1 MLSKQDWV
9 VAAKASPSG
18 SQYADEELGSYWE
31 ENFSEKYEIQETG
44 DLSAGLQSGYA
55 SAAGLIDWGQAAF
68 FDAIGAVERRDAN
81 IVEAEANDLEAA
93 KFSEGRISKV
103 EDIDG
108 VGDAIDWFQ
117 FNMAAVVPNL
127 AETAISAGIG
137 SVVGGGLN
145 PVGAVAGIAYKGAI
159 KDLVKNYAQEGIEA
173 TVAKELAESQI
184 ENYIKNFTKE
194 EFKDSATD
202 LLVGQAIKA
211 NMKSVSAAMGAAAAG
226 YAGMGVG
233 DLYSTSVEA
242 GDPSPFLALAGA
254 VPYAGLDYVGGKVIT
269 DKLFRG
275 GRVAGDDTLKG
286 RLKNTGGTIAV
297 GVPAEA
303 ATELGQEELN
313 IQLQSYLDPTYDST
327 GEEAMSRR
335 LNAAAAGGLIGG
347 GLSTSQIFTKPP
359 EVRDAIV
366 ANEMLTQDAR
376 TSLDSGNVKSLEQ
389 IQKELVIKRDLNIVL
404 KNNETLEQRLE
415 EIKKAEEKELDEQA
429 ERETRSAQAVIDVE
443 EKLNAIFAGVGATKD
458 GISDAQLAEFIVETN
473 TQKPDDI
480 LSKDNKPFKTI
491 NGALTSARILHPE
504 KKLAPI
510 TISPGQV
517 VLRRISRT
525 GQAQIP
531 YSPGGTLPITVT
543 PGGVAITDKNLR
555 DGVQYNRDK
564 GLGPDSSNTPPPVTT
579 EQKNLDNFNPPPR
592 VVLSEGVRENYGK
605 VFENIEADDNSQKL
619 SDENILS
626 PAQIELARKNTES
639 IELQKAYNLAIAA
652 NAANAEAAANAANA
666 EAPTIAIAEAEQTG
680 AMASALINSG
690 IPKARPDLQ
699 FKKNGNL
706 FNKEEAIAAL
716 EGKRDKKPGYNYTV
730 VGHSLVKVDGTETGY
745 AIQET
750 LIDADINESA
760 QKTQPTFTPDPGLGP
775 KSRSIAITMSPSE
788 FLNLTPDQTDA
799 QVDLDS
805 MKYQREQI
813 AKGEPLETPI
823 LLFEL
828 DDKGVATVVGHEGRN
843 RSQLLIEMGITE
855 MPVVLKSQGGKE
867 IRWSEQTD
875 LTKRDRIKVPWPT
888 TLKPQEDSS
897 GNAIAFPVSD
907 PSISTETGQNDIP
920 PIDVSNVET
929 LTGPEIKSI
938 ALTPKE
944 QDKADRAKKTIINKN
959 MSQLGNDIR
968 LSKGNDVEG
977 QTIEQAELVLRE
989 DKNLAKLIDDG
1000 KLEVNSTDQVTEQ
1013 GQDQLFS
1020 EGETVQGLY
1029 RDGVATVFAD
1039 NNNADTTRATAWHE
1053 VFHAA
1058 VDTLPPKVRTDLL
1071 DRLGKLSV
1079 DKKSQW
1085 VVDAMAAMPDSTS
1098 DTNFNEEL
1106 GAYAVTQYT
1115 LENNNLPTGVINW
1128 VKDVIAKIKASVYKN
1143 TGILIGALD
1152 PVMLKAIAKGWK
1164 GEGVSQDGSLKMS
1177 VASSET
1183 DTPKTISPSEI
1194 EMMFNGARKKMK
1206 RWVQK
1211 MLVPEGLVG
1220 KKVYE
1225 KKTDSDAVKNVGES
1239 EVEYISQSLRNMV
1252 KKAFNVKNYSDVSI
1266 DDARKIN
1273 AYLGGRDTYQN
1284 SATNVEESYTLNSD
1298 VKKAA
1303 DEMRT
1308 LLDVQSE
1315 GMVRTITEQLELEVQ
1330 SLNAEQYDE
1339 YQLWLETNGQEGS
1352 LSTERL
1358 IKAHNLMDT
1367 IVANKGSYLHRSY
1380 QAFDDPKW
1388 MDKARKDETIMGDA
1402 MDHIRE
1408 ISPDLTEDQVR
1419 GKVLA
1424 ILRSAQKRGDMTSFL
1439 SIGTM
1444 QGSKDT
1450 TLLRKKDNTIAPAIL
1465 RLLGEHKDPIV
1476 NFSKSSSKM
1485 QWYIADH
1492 DFNMAVR
1499 KEGLGTF
1506 LFERSEVNESGEFI
1520 EQIAP
1525 KGDESLSPL
1534 DGLYTT
1540 PDFIEGLQDL
1550 RERNVSSELVNSLI
1564 SANSVVKYG
1573 KTILSPTTQFRN
1585 FMSAAMF
1592 SVMSGHLN
1600 WSHGKTAFKA
1610 TKSDLFHNDTI
1621 HRSYMNRLIKLK
1633 VVHDNAY
1640 AGELKD
1646 ALKDFYQQQ
1655 SLPSSTETGVRG
1667 VGKQFLNYSQKF
1679 YQAGDDFWKVIG
1691 FENELKRQLDAAGF
1705 SKPEEAARINAYLKG
1720 DTDIVLSAADKE
1732 LVDAAEAKAAY
1743 RIRNGYPTYSS
1754 VPKGMRWLRR
1764 FPLAGTFVSFPY
1776 EIARTTINNV
1786 GFIKED
1792 YNSSNP
1798 VIKKHAVERILG
1810 MAVASSAA
1818 YAASKMSMMLMG
1830 LTDEDDEAIKLAAP
1844 EWSRNSNFLYSGFD
1858 KDGLP
1863 TFLDLSSLDPY
1874 TYLKKPIAA
1883 IMSGNNETVSDKLE
1897 DAITEILQ
1905 PFIGVD
1911 IAAGA
1916 LFEVASNSRLNGGR
1930 IYNPVDSGG
1939 EQMVDVMNHIRKAIQ
1954 PGVMSNIE
1962 RSWKAISGS
1971 RSRTGREFKMSDEA
1985 LAFIGFRF
1993 TTMNLPQ
2000 SLVYKGYGF
2009 QDGIR
2014 NSKEILSR
2022 AAGSRE
2028 KLSAD
2033 EVTSAFDRSLSGRE
2047 ETFQEMIKIVG
2058 GMRTM
2063 GITDER
2069 LRMSLRSAGVSN
2081 RNVSAILRGEVPNF
2095 RVSSQFIKGARD
2107 RAKASS
2113 TSPKQEREV
2122 MKEFAERRKLV
2133 IKLAREASV
2142 LNESK

>member
-1 MLSKQDWV
+1 MEILSKEDWV
-9 VAAKASPSG
+9 VAAKVSPTG

-31 ENFSEKYEIQETG
+31 ENFSENYEIQETG

-68 FDAIGAVERRDAN
+68 YDAIGAVERHAAN

-127 AETAISAGIG
+127 AETGVSAAIG
-137 SVVGGGLN
+137 SLIGGGLN
-145 PVGAVAGIAYKGAI
+145 PLGAVAGIAYKGAI
-159 KDLVKNYAQEGIEA
+159 KDLVKNYAQEGMKA

-184 ENYIKNFTKE
+184 ENYIENFAKE

-211 NMKSVSAAMGAAAAG
+211 NMKSVSAAMGAAASG

-242 GDPSPFLALAGA
+242 GDPSPFLALSGG
-254 VPYAGLDYVGGKVIT
+254 VPYAALDYVGGKVIT

-297 GVPAEA
+297 GAPSEA

-366 ANEMLTQDAR
+366 ADEMLTQDAR

-429 ERETRSAQAVIDVE
+429 ERETRSAQTKLDTE
-443 EKLNAIFAGVGATKD
+443 EKLSAILTADGGV
-458 GISDAQLAEFIVETN
+458 SDEAVAEFLVETR
-473 TQKPDDI
+473 TQRPDDI
-480 LSKDNKPFKTI
+480 LNSNDEPFKTI
-491 NGALTSARILHPE
+491 RGALNNAKISHPE
-504 KKLAPI
+504 KKLAAI
-510 TISPGQV
+510 ELSPGVV
-517 VLRRISRT
+517 VLRRASKT

-531 YSPGGTLPITVT
+531 YRPEDSDPIMVT
-543 PGGVAITDKNLR
+543 SGESVAITPEQARNEVQRRR
-555 DGVQYNRDK
+555 DL
-564 GLGPDSSNTPPPVTT
+564 GLIKDSDPKEPNYTPKP
-579 EQKNLDNFNPPPR
+579 LDNLYPQPR
-592 VVLSEGVRENYGK
+592 TDVPEELLEANEIIFDEIENDKENSKLVDESKPTPTQQKMEKAKSESARLQA
-605 VFENIEADDNSQKL
+605 EADLEEVNKTLGTSKVTNNSTPL
-619 SDENILS
+619 TPINS
-626 PAQIELARKNTES
+626 
-639 IELQKAYNLAIAA
+639 
-652 NAANAEAAANAANA
+652 
-666 EAPTIAIAEAEQTG
+666 
-680 AMASALINSG
+680 AMADAFKG
-690 IPKARPDLQ
+690 TGMPEARPDLQ
-699 FKKNGNL
+699 FNKNGEL
-706 FNKEEAIAAL
+706 FTEEEATL
-716 EGKRDKKPGYNYTV
+716 VLDSKLNKQPGFNYTV
-730 VGHSLVKVDGTETGY
+730 ETHSLETVDGTKDGYVIKETPIGGDNNGVTPTQSAGQAEAGEINTQSTNTGD
-745 AIQET
+745 AIVST
-750 LIDADINESA
+750 
-760 QKTQPTFTPDPGLGP
+760 K
-775 KSRSIAITMSPSE
+775 
-788 FLNLTPDQTDA
+788 
-799 QVDLDS
+799 
-805 MKYQREQI
+805 EQI
-813 AKGEPLETPI
+813 ALVQTTP
-823 LLFEL
+823 EE
-828 DDKGVATVVGHEGRN
+828 DTKKA
-843 RSQLLIEMGITE
+843 RSEKI
-855 MPVVLKSQGGKE
+855 V
-867 IRWSEQTD
+867 
-875 LTKRDRIKVPWPT
+875 
-888 TLKPQEDSS
+888 
-897 GNAIAFPVSD
+897 
-907 PSISTETGQNDIP
+907 
-920 PIDVSNVET
+920 
-929 LTGPEIKSI
+929 
-938 ALTPKE
+938 
-944 QDKADRAKKTIINKN
+944 INKN
-959 MSQLGNDIR
+959 MGQIDGKNR
-968 LSKGNDVEG
+968 YSKGNDVEG

-989 DKNLAKLIDDG
+989 DKILAKLIDSG
-1000 KLEVNSTDQVTEQ
+1000 KLKVNSTDQVTEQ
-1013 GQDQLFS
+1013 GQGQLFS

-1039 NNNADTTRATAWHE
+1039 NNNADTTRATAYHE
-1053 VFHAA
+1053 VFHGA
-1058 VDTLPPKVRTDLL
+1058 VDTLSPKVRKDLL

-1079 DKKSQW
+1079 DKKAQW

-1106 GAYAVTQYT
+1106 GAYAVTQYS
-1115 LENNNLPTGVINW
+1115 LENNNLPEGVVKW
-1128 VKDVIAKIKASVYKN
+1128 VKEVIAKIKASVYKN
-1143 TGILIGALD
+1143 TGVLLGSLD
-1152 PVMLKAIAKGWK
+1152 PTMLKAIAKGWK

-1177 VASSET
+1177 VASPTS
-1183 DTPKTISPSEI
+1183 DTPQTISPSEI
-1194 EMMFNGARKKMK
+1194 ETMFIGARKSMK
-1206 RWVQK
+1206 RWVQR
-1211 MLVPEGLVG
+1211 MLLPEGLVG

-1225 KKTDSDAVKNVGES
+1225 KKTDSDAFKNYGES
-1239 EVEYISQSLRNMV
+1239 EVEYISQSLRNAV
-1252 KKAFNVKNYSDVSI
+1252 KKAFNVKNYSDFSI

-1284 SATNVEESYTLNSD
+1284 SITNVEESYTLTSD

-1315 GMVRTITEQLELEVQ
+1315 GMVRTITEQLEIEVQ
-1330 SLNAEQYDE
+1330 SLNVEQYDE

-1352 LSTERL
+1352 LSTPRL
-1358 IKAHNLMDT
+1358 IQAHNLMDT
-1367 IVANKGSYLHRSY
+1367 IVTNKGSYLHRSY
-1380 QAFDDPKW
+1380 QAFDDPTW

-1408 ISPDLTEDQVR
+1408 MSPDLNEEQVR

-1424 ILRSAQKRGDMTSFL
+1424 ILRSAEKRGDMTSFL
-1439 SIGTM
+1439 SSGTM
-1444 QGSKDT
+1444 QGSKDSS
-1450 TLLRKKDNTIAPAIL
+1450 LLKKKDNTIAPAIL

-1492 DFNMAVR
+1492 DFNMGVR

-1506 LFERSEVNESGEFI
+1506 LFQRPEDNSSGEFI

-1534 DGLYTT
+1534 DGLWTT
-1540 PDFIEGLQDL
+1540 PDFIIGLQDL
-1550 RERNVSSELVNSLI
+1550 KERNVSSELVNSLI

-1585 FMSAAMF
+1585 FISASMF

-1621 HRSYMNRLIKLK
+1621 HRNYMNRLIKLK

-1655 SLPSSTETGVRG
+1655 SLPSATETGVRG

-1720 DTDIVLSAADKE
+1720 DSDVVLSAADKE

-1786 GFIKED
+1786 GFIRED

-1798 VIKKHAVERILG
+1798 VVKQHAVERILG

-1874 TYLKKPIAA
+1874 TYLKKPLAA
-1883 IMSGNNETVSDKLE
+1883 IMSGNNESVSDKLE

-1916 LFEVASNSRLNGGR
+1916 LFEVASNSRISGGR
-1930 IYNPVDSGG
+1930 IYNPSDTGG
-1939 EQMVDVMNHIRKAIQ
+1939 EQMIDVMNHLRKAIQ
-1954 PGVMSNIE
+1954 PGVASNIE
-1962 RSWKAISGS
+1962 RSWKAITGS

-1985 LAFIGFRF
+1985 LAFVGFRF

-2000 SLVYKGYGF
+2000 SLVYKGYAF
-2009 QDGIR
+2009 QDGLR
-2014 NSKEILSR
+2014 DSKEILSR

-2028 KLSAD
+2028 KLSDD
-2033 EVTSAFDRSLSGRE
+2033 EVTSAFDRSLAGRE
-2047 ETFQEMIKIVG
+2047 EAFQEMIKMVG

-2069 LRMSLRSAGVSN
+2069 LRMSLRSSGVSN
-2081 RNVSAILRGEVPNF
+2081 RNTSAILRGEIPNF
-2095 RVSSQFIKGARD
+2095 RISSSFIRGARD

-2113 TSPKQEREV
+2113 TSPVQQREV
-2122 MKEFAERRKLV
+2122 MNEFAERRKLV
-2133 IKLAREASV
+2133 MKLTRQANE
-2142 LNESK
+2142 LND

>member
-93 KFSEGRISKV
+93 KFSEGRISNV

-108 VGDAIDWFQ
+108 VGDAVDWFQ

-127 AETAISAGIG
+127 TETGVSAAIG
-137 SVVGGGLN
+137 SLIGGGLN
-145 PVGAVAGIAYKGAI
+145 PLGALAGIAYKGAI
-159 KDLVKNYAQEGIEA
+159 KDLVKNYAQEGMKA

-297 GVPAEA
+297 GAPAEA

-458 GISDAQLAEFIVETN
+458 GFSDAQLAEFIVETN

-543 PGGVAITDKNLR
+543 PGGVAITDQNLR
-555 DGVQYNRDK
+555 DGVQNNRDK
-564 GLGPDSSNTPPPVTT
+564 GLGADSSNTPPPVTT
-579 EQKNLDNFNPPPR
+579 EQKNLDNFNPPPP
-592 VVLSEGVRENYGK
+592 VVLSEGIRENYGK

-619 SDENILS
+619 RDENILS
-626 PAQIELARKNTES
+626 PDQKELARKNTES
-639 IELQKAYNLAIAA
+639 IELEKAYKLAIAEAAA

-760 QKTQPTFTPDPGLGP
+760 QT
-775 KSRSIAITMSPSE
+775 KS
-788 FLNLTPDQTDA
+788 
-799 QVDLDS
+799 
-805 MKYQREQI
+805 
-813 AKGEPLETPI
+813 PI
-823 LLFEL
+823 
-828 DDKGVATVVGHEGRN
+828 
-843 RSQLLIEMGITE
+843 S
-855 MPVVLKSQGGKE
+855 
-867 IRWSEQTD
+867 
-875 LTKRDRIKVPWPT
+875 
-888 TLKPQEDSS
+888 
-897 GNAIAFPVSD
+897 
-907 PSISTETGQNDIP
+907 
-920 PIDVSNVET
+920 DVSNVET
-929 LTGPEIKSI
+929 LTDPEIKSI

-944 QDKADRAKKTIINKN
+944 QDKANRAEKKITDKN
-959 MSQLGNDIR
+959 MGQLGNDIR

-1352 LSTERL
+1352 LPTERL

-1962 RSWKAISGS
+1962 RSWKAIAGS

-2133 IKLAREASV
+2133 MKLAREASV